1 MRIIQVFLIVYHSLF
16 PDICAAQET
25 LRPCSASLGNIFP
38 FDCCHHNHFQK
49 EESNIHAGKPE
60 FYIYGREGN
69 RISFLNQEEFYSTDE
84 VVHYINSFKK
94 GIEPTYNVNESNLQ
108 EESKKWQNHQGFYFD
123 TLEIRPA
130 DLYLVYTYSSKKLQN
145 NLDTWNSVRNAICKR
160 YDLFIDVF
168 FVQRVEKCNTGL
180 FPLNAILNQYQLP
193 VND

>member
-1 MRIIQVFLIVYHSLF
+1 MRIILLIFIIYYLF
-16 PDICAAQET
+16 FPGICAAQEI
-25 LRPCSASLGNIFP
+25 LRPCNASIGNIFP
-38 FDCCHHNHFQK
+38 FDCCPHNHFQK
-49 EESNIHAGKPE
+49 EESNIDAGKPG
-60 FYIYGREGN
+60 FYIYGTEGS

-84 VVHYINSFKK
+84 VVYYINSFKK

-130 DLYLVYTYSSKKLQN
+130 DLYLVYFHPSTNLHN
-145 NLDTWNSVRNAICKR
+145 NLDAWSSVRNVICKR

-168 FVQRVEKCNTGL
+168 FVQRVEKSNTGL
-180 FPLNAILNQYQLP
+180 FPLNAILNQHQLP